1 MNHHKYERMIS
12 DDLDGA
18 LPERAGRRLAA
29 HLTACPACRA
39 YRARLEV
46 IQARAASRQDAQVPP
61 DYLDGFSARLRAR
74 LESPGAGERLPRR
87 VSRVWRWAWLAAPVA
102 AAAVFIFLHVL
113 QESPTVIQEL
123 LTDEVNFSS
132 ISQAI
137 DDNAE
142 LSGDLNAVILGSIQD
157 EIGAVSPEEVPSFA
171 DDPAFWDNLSDD
183 EAALIDQEISKE
195 LKS

>member
-74 LESPGAGERLPRR
+74 LESSGAGERLPQR
-87 VSRVWRWAWLAAPVA
+87 VSWGWRWAWLAAPVA
-102 AAAVFIFLHVL
+102 AAAVFIFLQVERRGPAFG
-113 QESPTVIQEL
+113 QEPATYEGYLSSLGQAVGDNIEL
-123 LTDEVNFSS
+123 
-132 ISQAI
+132 A
-137 DDNAE
+137 
-142 LSGDLNAVILGSIQD
+142 GDLNTVILGSIQD
-157 EIGAVSPEEVPSFA
+157 EIGAVSPEEVPALA
-171 DDPAFWDNLSDD
+171 DDPAFWDNLSDE
-183 EAALIDQEISKE
+183 EAALIDQEIAKE